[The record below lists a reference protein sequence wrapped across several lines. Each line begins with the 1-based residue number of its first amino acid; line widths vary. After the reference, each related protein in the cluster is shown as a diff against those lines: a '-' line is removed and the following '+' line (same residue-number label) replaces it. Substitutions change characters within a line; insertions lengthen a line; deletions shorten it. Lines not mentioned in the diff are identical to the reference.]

1 MRSQIIKDK
10 AMENSNHTDLLLQ
23 FQLHDQLLLDYLE
36 ARREDRKALRQKRK
50 VEKESDKETLEN
62 RRKAS

>member
-1 MRSQIIKDK
+1 
-10 AMENSNHTDLLLQ
+10 MENSNHTDLLLQ

-50 VEKESDKETLEN
+50 VEKESDKETIEN